1 MVNKDTMNFE
11 LEDKYGVQGLCDK
24 MQDGLEVPLSFS
36 NLVIESVKKYYD
48 VELVQR
54 DDVVQRKRGFWIGQP
69 HDGKFVTLTGIGMT
83 CQYSTTPKYY
93 PNRTTGYNVVRVDG
107 VKQFTVNV
115 GVSSAATTG
124 NGGGLSGMNQMC
136 DDTYPGSR
144 MCTTKDLVS
153 NGFPSSIPF
162 NKETY
167 GYARVHNDSNILAVT
182 MATSSG
188 KNYFQYEG
196 WIPREDRGDDK
207 CLEWRLDDS
216 SYTHSVI
223 YHHMNDVP
231 RPSNTSCADQIPNAC
246 CK

>member
-1 MVNKDTMNFE
+1 MKQILSILSLLVGGLAFADVPNTFQAGDAIKASEMNENFTSITN
-11 LEDKYGVQGLCDK
+11 
-24 MQDGLEVPLSFS
+24 EVDSLTTKTANYSD
-36 NLVIESVKKYYD
+36 IESDVASLKAK
-48 VELVQR
+48 VELLESLLSS
-54 DDVVQRKRGFWIGQP
+54 DD
-69 HDGKFVTLTGIGMT
+69 TASATAE
-83 CQYSTTPKYY
+83 Y
-93 PNRTTGYNVVRVDG
+93 
-107 VKQFTVNV
+107 V

-144 MCTTKDLVS
+144 MCTTKDIVS

-162 NKETY
+162 NQGEY

-182 MATSSG
+182 LINSG

-196 WIPREDRGDDK
+196 WIPREDHGDDK
-207 CLEWRLDDS
+207 CLEWRLDNS
-216 SYTHSVI
+216 SYSHSVI
-223 YHHMNDVP
+223 VHHINNVP